1 MSATQ
6 RLQNIDAPLRAVK
19 QGIKEGDLLLLQ
31 LLRSWASPKSL
42 PVYLVGGPVRDA
54 LLGSPIK
61 DLDFVVE
68 GDAPKLAYRV
78 AQATGG
84 EVLAHPR
91 FQTATVSL
99 DGSRVDIVTARKE
112 TYPQPGSLP
121 QVTPGAIDDDLA
133 RRDFSVNALALPL
146 WEQVPKV
153 LDRHGGLKDLELRV
167 LRVLHARSFDDD
179 PTRILR
185 AIRYEQ
191 RLGFSLDKDTSA
203 QLAAALGQGRLG
215 AVTADRVRHE
225 LERIFAEARPE
236 LALKRAIQLGVLAA
250 IHPGL
255 ASVGAL
261 ERLVARAPSG
271 LLAEQPLCYLAS
283 LVYPLSRDQVEGL
296 IGRLN
301 LPNSWAAVVRDTI
314 ALKEMEPALADPAL
328 SASQVSTMLE
338 GLSSVSV
345 CAASLVS
352 KSSQGARR
360 LCQYWDEW
368 RHRVPVLTG
377 RDLVAMG
384 VPEGPMVGSILREL
398 RLRRIDGTLADEE
411 GERQVVEE
419 ILSQKR
425 PQIADG

>member
-6 RLQNIDAPLRAVK
+6 RLQNIDAPLRAVE
-19 QGIKEGDLLLLQ
+19 QGIKGGDLLLLQ

-54 LLGSPIK
+54 LLGTPIK

-84 EVLAHPR
+84 EVLVHPR

-99 DGSRVDIVTARKE
+99 DGSRVDIVTARRE
-112 TYPQPGSLP
+112 TYSQPGSLP

-146 WEQVPKV
+146 WEQVPTV
-153 LDRHGGLKDLELRV
+153 LDRHGGLRDLELGV
-167 LRVLHARSFDDD
+167 LRVLHPRSFDDD

-191 RLGFSLDKDTSA
+191 RLGFSLDEDTSA
-203 QLAAALGQGRLG
+203 LLAAAFGQGRLG

-225 LERIFAEARPE
+225 LERILAEARPE
-236 LALKRAIQLGVLAA
+236 FALKRAIQLGVLAA

-255 ASVGAL
+255 ASVGPL

-271 LLAEQPLCYLAS
+271 LLADQPLCYLAS
-283 LVYPLSRDQVEGL
+283 LVYPLSWDQVEGL

-301 LPNSWAAVVRDTI
+301 MPNSWAAVVRDTI
-314 ALKEMEPALADPAL
+314 ALKDMEPALADPAL

-345 CAASLVS
+345 CVASLVS
-352 KSSQGARR
+352 KSPQGARR
-360 LCQYWDEW
+360 LYQYWDEW
-368 RHRVPVLTG
+368 RHRVPVLMG

-398 RLRRIDGTLADEE
+398 RLRRIDGALADEE